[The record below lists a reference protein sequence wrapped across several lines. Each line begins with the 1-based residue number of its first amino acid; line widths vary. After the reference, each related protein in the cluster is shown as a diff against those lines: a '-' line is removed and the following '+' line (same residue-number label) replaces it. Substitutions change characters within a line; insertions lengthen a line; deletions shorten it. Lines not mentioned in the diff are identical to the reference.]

1 MTTAFQTV
9 TSADGT
15 AIAFEAVGGGRP
27 VILVGGAF
35 NDRSTVSG
43 LAAALAPD
51 FTAIAYDRRGR
62 GDSGDNSGA
71 SSGVSSDSSGGGIAG
86 YAVERE
92 VEDIAALIKH
102 VGGSAAVFG
111 HSSGAILAIEAA
123 RTGLPIDALAVYE
136 PPYVVDDSRGRP
148 GADLAERLQALIG
161 QGRRDDAVELF
172 LTEAVDVPAEAVA
185 GMRNDQVWSWFTGLA
200 HTLPYDVAICGP
212 GNVLP
217 ADRLASITVPT
228 LAIDGGLSPRW
239 ALAATRA
246 VADAVPG
253 ARHLTLEGQDH
264 GVLHRPDA
272 LRPVLLDFLA

>member
-35 NDRSTVSG
+35 NDCSTVAG

-51 FTAIAYDRRGR
+51 FTAVAYDRRGR
-62 GDSGDNSGA
+62 GDSGDGES
-71 SSGVSSDSSGGGIAG
+71 

-92 VEDIAALIKH
+92 IEDIAALIKH

-111 HSSGAILAIEAA
+111 HSSGAILAVEAA
-123 RTGLPIDALAVYE
+123 RTGLPIDRLAVYE
-136 PPYVVDDSRGRP
+136 PPYVVDDSRERP
-148 GADLAERLQALIG
+148 GADLAERLRVLIG
-161 QGRRDDAVELF
+161 QGRRDDAAALF
-172 LTEAVDVPAEAVA
+172 LTEAVDVPAEMVA
-185 GMRNDQVWSWFTGLA
+185 GMRSAPVWDRFTGLA
-200 HTLPYDVAICGP
+200 HTLPYDVTICGP

-217 ADRLASITVPT
+217 ADGLATITVPT
-228 LAIDGGLSPRW
+228 LAIDGALSPGW

-264 GVLHRPDA
+264 GVLHHPDA
-272 LRPVLLDFLA
+272 LRPVLLDFFA